1 MICESDNEVQ
11 ESDDLFKVE
20 RSPENS
26 EVFRTVASLEVA
38 AATRS
43 GSESRRDNNFYS
55 AAEAIKMQSAE
66 MDMRPYIFDSN
77 SKEHILWDS
86 GSQVCACPQTQVIL
100 YKSQCH

>member
-43 GSESRRDNNFYS
+43 
-55 AAEAIKMQSAE
+55 
-66 MDMRPYIFDSN
+66 
-77 SKEHILWDS
+77 
-86 GSQVCACPQTQVIL
+86 
-100 YKSQCH
+100 